1 MRKIMVLGGSCGG
14 HIAVRIARL
23 GDYELGDIEVR
34 KFPDGETY
42 IRLVSNVA
50 DKDVVYVNSIA
61 KDVNDLLIETL
72 FTLETLKELGAK
84 KVYAVIP
91 YFPYAR
97 QDERFNP
104 GEVVSFNVVARM
116 LERAGIDE
124 VWTIDLHLHR
134 VGDISKLFKI
144 PARNLTAV
152 KELCAYMKE
161 IYRLEKPFIIG
172 PDEEAEQWA
181 RVASEYF
188 DSEYDVLEK
197 QRLSAEEVVVKPKH
211 IRDFKGRDVLI
222 IDDIIST
229 GGTIVEAVKVIKNMN
244 AGDIYVAVTHALL
257 VKNALTKI
265 LKAGV
270 KDVVSTDTVLS
281 PTSRVTVA
289 PLIVRELSK
298 ICE

>member
-1 MRKIMVLGGSCGG
+1 M
-14 HIAVRIARL
+14 
-23 GDYELGDIEVR
+23 
-34 KFPDGETY
+34 
-42 IRLVSNVA
+42 
-50 DKDVVYVNSIA
+50 
-61 KDVNDLLIETL
+61 
-72 FTLETLKELGAK
+72 KELGAK

-134 VGDISKLFKI
+134 VEDISKLFKI

-197 QRLSAEEVVVKPKH
+197 QRLSAEKVVVKPKH

-298 ICE
+298 IGE

>member
-50 DKDVVYVNSIA
+50 VYVNSIA

>member
-289 PLIVRELSK
+289 PLIARELSK
-298 ICE
+298 IGE

>member
-1 MRKIMVLGGSCGG
+1 MRKIMVLGGSRGG

-42 IRLVSNVA
+42 IRLMSNVA

-197 QRLSAEEVVVKPKH
+197 QRLSAEEVIVKPKH

-298 ICE
+298 IYE

>member
-298 ICE
+298 IGE

>member
-42 IRLVSNVA
+42 IRLMSNVA

-116 LERAGIDE
+116 LERADID
-124 VWTIDLHLHR
+124 
-134 VGDISKLFKI
+134 
-144 PARNLTAV
+144 
-152 KELCAYMKE
+152 
-161 IYRLEKPFIIG
+161 
-172 PDEEAEQWA
+172 
-181 RVASEYF
+181 
-188 DSEYDVLEK
+188 
-197 QRLSAEEVVVKPKH
+197 
-211 IRDFKGRDVLI
+211 
-222 IDDIIST
+222 
-229 GGTIVEAVKVIKNMN
+229 
-244 AGDIYVAVTHALL
+244 
-257 VKNALTKI
+257 
-265 LKAGV
+265 
-270 KDVVSTDTVLS
+270 
-281 PTSRVTVA
+281 
-289 PLIVRELSK
+289 
-298 ICE
+298 